1 MKQAK
6 SNGGLEFGIAGNA
19 RDIVRNSGAVPSG
32 LLPSAIEMS
41 WERCI
46 GYGLDND
53 QTSEFEPLERPLLSE
68 QLEKSRHLL
77 THAQPVMDVL
87 FEQIVDTQNVVVLAN
102 NAGYILHSCG
112 DPEFLT
118 RAEKV
123 ALAPGVEWSEANR
136 GTNAIGT
143 AIAMGAPVVVDG
155 SQHFLSAN
163 RFLTCSASP
172 IYDPYGHLTGILDVS
187 GDHRSSNR
195 HTMALVRMSV
205 QMIENRM
212 FASTF
217 TEMLTL
223 RFHARPEFVGTL
235 CEGMAAF
242 AEDGTL
248 LSANR
253 NACFQFGQNLEQLRG
268 SNFNSL
274 FGQPINRLL
283 DHLLVRPQD
292 SMALTLASGV
302 RVQARADF
310 RPSHL
315 RRHSRLA
322 IQSQPA
328 SAQTAPTDE
337 VSARA
342 TVPVRQGCPM
352 ERLQTGDP
360 QINAVVN
367 KVKKVIG
374 KDIPILIQGETGT
387 GKELLAN
394 AIHCGSPRA
403 AKPFVAVNCA
413 AIPEGLIESELFG
426 YEEGAFTGARRKGST
441 GRILQAD
448 GGTLFLDEIGDMPL
462 SLQAR
467 LLRVLQERIVI
478 PLGSA
483 KSYPVNIAVIC
494 ATHRRIRDSVSSG
507 QFREDL
513 YFRLNGL
520 TVMLPPLRA
529 RTDIDALVASLLR
542 ELGGDHPPSI
552 DPEVLELF
560 RRHPWPGNLRQLSN
574 LLRTA
579 VVMAEGEPTILREHL
594 PDDFIEDIEQ
604 GLACMPPPESNA
616 GLTIE
621 PATVSPAPSFVPP
634 PVSSVLPQESS
645 AGRLQ
650 DLELQAIRDALARSG
665 GNISGAARELGVSR
679 STLYRKLQDRAQ
691 AVR

>member
-1 MKQAK
+1 MNHAN
-6 SNGGLEFGIAGNA
+6 SNDGMEFDAEGVA
-19 RDIVRNSGAVPSG
+19 RGAVRNSGTVPSG
-32 LLPSAIEMS
+32 VLPSAIEMS
-41 WERCI
+41 WKRCL

-53 QTSEFEPLERPLLSE
+53 QASEFDPLDRVHLIEE
-68 QLEKSRHLL
+68 LEKSRHLL

-123 ALAPGVEWSEANR
+123 ALAPGVEWSEAHR

-155 SQHFLSAN
+155 GQHYLSAN

-217 TEMLTL
+217 TEMLIL

-253 NACFQFGQNLEQLRG
+253 NACFQFGKNLEQLRG
-268 SNFNSL
+268 ANFNSL
-274 FGQPINRLL
+274 FGMPINRLL

-292 SMALTLASGV
+292 SLALTLASGV

-310 RPSHL
+310 RPIHL

-322 IQSQPA
+322 LQSH
-328 SAQTAPTDE
+328 PTE
-337 VSARA
+337 ARA
-342 TVPVRQGCPM
+342 IATTEIPEQFSPAPARRGCPM

-374 KDIPILIQGETGT
+374 RDIPILIQGETGT

-394 AIHCGSPRA
+394 AIHCVGPRA
-403 AKPFVAVNCA
+403 ARPFVAVNCA

-462 SLQAR
+462 PLQAR

-520 TVMLPPLRA
+520 TVMLPPLRE
-529 RTDIDALVASLLR
+529 RTDLDALIASLLR
-542 ELGGDHPPSI
+542 ELGGEHPPSI

-560 RRHPWPGNLRQLSN
+560 RSHPWPGNLRQLSN

-579 VVMAEGEPTILREHL
+579 VVMAEGESIILREHL

-604 GLACMPPPESNA
+604 GLSAAPPRESSA
-616 GLTIE
+616 APKTDST
-621 PATVSPAPSFVPP
+621 TVSPTPTIVPP
-634 PVSSVLPQESS
+634 VAPLEAP

-679 STLYRKLQDRAQ
+679 STLYRKLQD
-691 AVR
+691 